1 MINPKFGNIN
11 RLFVLSIKN
20 DDNDPARDVFD
31 KYYMPVEKTKYF
43 NALIGNKTFFH
54 QPIKSKQKDLKLKD
68 INYQKNYNLIA
79 NGKRFYDQSY
89 GSDIKQY

>member
-1 MINPKFGNIN
+1 MINPKFRNIN

-31 KYYMPVEKTKYF
+31 KYYVPVENTKYF
-43 NALIGNKTFFH
+43 NALIDNKTFFD
-54 QPIKSKQKDLKLKD
+54 QPIKDKQKYLKLKY
-68 INYQKNYNLIA
+68 ITYQKNHNLIA

-89 GSDIKQY
+89 GSDIKEY